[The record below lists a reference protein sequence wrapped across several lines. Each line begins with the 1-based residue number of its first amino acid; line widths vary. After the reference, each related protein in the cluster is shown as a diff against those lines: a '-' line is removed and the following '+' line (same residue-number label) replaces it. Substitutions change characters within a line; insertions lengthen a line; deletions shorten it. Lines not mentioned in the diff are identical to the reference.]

1 MKLYFGKLSKIV
13 LVLTAGM
20 ALTSCGSIGGF
31 SELLGIS
38 NEGIDAQSVEVN
50 DPLKNAKNG
59 DLPTPEGAALN
70 TVPVTNAVASS
81 TPKIVAPK
89 IVAPKIVAPKI
100 AKPKV
105 AVVKV
110 AKPKVSVPKVT
121 VPKVTK
127 TTIVPKVDATPIV
140 APVKISP
147 LAYKFVDLF
156 TFRSDMRAGK
166 LLNPLATAKRIA
178 DNNPKTCKLAGNK
191 FTCGEYFITVK

>member
-1 MKLYFGKLSKIV
+1 MKLYFGKLSKTI

-31 SELLGIS
+31 SEMLGIS
-38 NEGIDAQSVEVN
+38 NEGIDTQNIEVN
-50 DPLKNAKNG
+50 GKLKSAKAG

-70 TVPVTNAVASS
+70 TVPITNASVN

-89 IVAPKIVAPKI
+89 IVAPKIIAPKI
-100 AKPKV
+100 VKPKITKPKV
-105 AVVKV
+105 AKV
-110 AKPKVSVPKVT
+110 TVPKVT
-121 VPKVTK
+121 VPKVVK
-127 TTIVPKVDATPIV
+127 TTLTPKVTAKPIV
-140 APVKISP
+140 APTKISP

-166 LLNPLATAKRIA
+166 LLNPLATAKRVA
-178 DNNPKTCKLAGNK
+178 TNNPKKCKLIGSK